1 MEIETTISVG
11 KGPSNGRSHTHGIE
25 ENRNVK
31 RCRNWIRTRAG
42 EIAAKRETT
51 MSAGEGP
58 SGSGVNPMPETRV
71 LNWIL
76 SDSDEGPSSGKEE
89 RASEGAAK
97 WARRLP
103 HICEHKCLAMMKRDR
118 GSGEG
123 VDNLISDFGNDHD
136 DDKASFSESHCLFT
150 CSIDGALASLSLIKL
165 VPMMMSSMLVMIL
178 YQINQL

>member
-31 RCRNWIRTRAG
+31 RCRNWICTRAG

-76 SDSDEGPSSGKEE
+76 SDSDEGPSSDKEE
-89 RASEGAAK
+89 RAGEGA
-97 WARRLP
+97 RGLP
-103 HICEHKCLAMMKRDR
+103 HVCEHKCLPTTKRCR
-118 GSGEG
+118 GSGKEG
-123 VDNLISDFGNDHD
+123 VEDLISDSSNDHD
-136 DDKASFSESHCLFT
+136 NSEASFS
-150 CSIDGALASLSLIKL
+150 
-165 VPMMMSSMLVMIL
+165 
-178 YQINQL
+178 